1 MSTFHTPASLR
12 NFQRLI
18 ERIDAEAMRE
28 ETSFPKSLTVTVP
41 ESFRFPVARFE
52 REAWTYLRSV
62 ASESLPVLHTLLR
75 CSPYFAERLRTAPDA
90 LIEHLS
96 SPAFSSFRAEFD
108 EEVLLAHFEE
118 ASTPP
123 LRPDHLL
130 RLRLENVHARAFTMH
145 YWMSAHPRG
154 KLLRGGFRTPARG
167 LPGASRHD
175 ARAHHILLRR
185 APERLSLL
193 DASEGPLEPL
203 ERFRPW
209 TARRRRRI
217 RFLSRARPHPRA
229 CGSAR

>member
-1 MSTFHTPASLR
+1 MSTFHTSASLR

-28 ETSFPKSLTVTVP
+28 ETSFPKSLTATVP

-62 ASESLPVLHTLLR
+62 ANESLPVLHTLLR

-108 EEVLLAHFEE
+108 EAVLLAHFEE

-123 LRPDHLL
+123 LRSDHLL
-130 RLRLENVHARAFTMH
+130 RLRLF
-145 YWMSAHPRG
+145 SAKSG
-154 KLLRGGFRTPARG
+154 ESVLRQKKRC
-167 LPGASRHD
+167 S
-175 ARAHHILLRR
+175 RR
-185 APERLSLL
+185 ASVMP
-193 DASEGPLEPL
+193 
-203 ERFRPW
+203 
-209 TARRRRRI
+209 
-217 RFLSRARPHPRA
+217 
-229 CGSAR
+229 